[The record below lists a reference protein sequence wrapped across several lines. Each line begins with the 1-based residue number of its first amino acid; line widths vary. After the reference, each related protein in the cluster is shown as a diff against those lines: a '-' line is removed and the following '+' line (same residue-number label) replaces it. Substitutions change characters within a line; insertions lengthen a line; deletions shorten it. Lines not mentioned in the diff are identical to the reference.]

1 MKLGGVKMALNQ
13 TFDLNRITDVENT
26 QQQNSTALTNRLDKT
41 NNAKQG
47 IPNIDVTGT
56 ANCLTM
62 TQAVANSTW
71 FGLMDTP
78 STYDYA
84 MGRFNANSHSVELRA
99 YQDVLTIRTGRKAG
113 CVNADLNIITNDQAT
128 AGVSQDINLLSR
140 GTVRLCPDNGGLK
153 TNGFNVILLTNG
165 MPCIQSI
172 NTAISDT
179 MLKFGAGVIQAKNN
193 ADTVFIPFNASAF
206 NVVSERSYKEE
217 IEECKESVLQKILKT
232 PVRLYKLKGDKTKTK
247 RMGLIR
253 DESPEQIQDSETVDL
268 YQMTTM
274 LWKAVQELTAKIER
288 LEPQVEEKGI

>member
-1 MKLGGVKMALNQ
+1 MALNQ
-13 TFDLNRITDVENT
+13 TFDLTRITNVETT
-26 QQQNSTALTNRLDKT
+26 QQQNSTALTQRVDKT
-41 NNAKQG
+41 LTNKQG

-56 ANCLTM
+56 SNALTM
-62 TQAVANSTW
+62 TQGVANAQW

-78 STYDYA
+78 NTYDFA
-84 MGRFNANSHSVELRA
+84 MGRFNANSHGIELRA
-99 YQDVLTIRTGRKAG
+99 YQDSMTIRTGRKSG
-113 CVNADLNIITNDQAT
+113 CVSADFTIITNDQVT
-128 AGVSQDINLLSR
+128 AGVNQNINFLSR
-140 GTVRLCPDNGGLK
+140 GLIKLCPNNSGLN
-153 TNGFNVILLTNG
+153 TNGFNVQLLSNG
-165 MPCIQSI
+165 MPSFQSI

-206 NVVSERSYKEE
+206 NVVSERSYKED

-232 PVRLYKLKGDKTKTK
+232 PVRLYKLKGDKNKTK

-274 LWKAVQELTAKIER
+274 LWKAVQELTVK
-288 LEPQVEEKGI
+288 VEELSQ

>member
-1 MKLGGVKMALNQ
+1 MALNQ

-26 QQQNSTALTNRLDKT
+26 QQANSTALTNRIDKT
-41 NNAKQG
+41 LTAKQG
-47 IPNIDVTGT
+47 IPNIDITG
-56 ANCLTM
+56 ASNSLTM
-62 TQAVANSTW
+62 TQGVANAQW

-84 MGRFNANSHSVELRA
+84 MGRFGANSHAVELRA
-99 YQDVLTIRTGRKAG
+99 YQDTLTIRTGRKSG
-113 CVNADLNIITNDQAT
+113 CTNADLNIITNDQVT
-128 AGVSQDINLLSR
+128 AGVSQDINLMPR
-140 GTVRLCPDNGGLK
+140 GVVRLCPNNSALK
-153 TNGFNVILLTNG
+153 TNGFNVLLLSNG
-165 MPCIQSI
+165 MPSIQSI

-206 NVVSERSYKEE
+206 NVVSERSYKED
-217 IEECKESVLQKILKT
+217 IEECKESVLSKIMKT

-274 LWKAVQELTAKIER
+274 LWKAVQELTAK
-288 LEPQVEEKGI
+288 VEELSP